1 VPARAI
7 AEDLTSEV
15 FLQMIGKKPNAV
27 KTLQFRAL
35 QSLQRILGKQRWPT
49 CVQQGH
55 KEEIR

>member
-1 VPARAI
+1 VLVGRLI
-7 AEDLTSEV
+7 LEYNLTAV
-15 FLQMIGKKPNAV
+15 AQMIGKKPNAV